1 MEELTRIWEWLQEH
15 GVAILLIIIC
25 SFLAFA
31 LLKYLIRLVTKRVQ
45 SLDNVKGSD
54 LDRRTETI
62 SNVLYSTGVALILGI
77 ATLMILT
84 EFGVPVAPLLASV
97 GVASIALGLGAQ
109 TLVKDVLNGFF
120 FLVENQYT
128 VGDVIEING
137 VSGTV
142 EEMNLRIT
150 AVRDLNGT
158 FHIIPNGEIRQVAN
172 KTRGWSRAV
181 VDVGITYDEDV
192 DTAVQVLREIG
203 TAMTDDA
210 EVQGLLLEDPIVTGI
225 EGLDEWAVRVRIMVK
240 TVPGQH
246 WQVQRYMRHQIRHV
260 FSQKQ
265 IKIAFPHQNIVVR
278 R

>member
-84 EFGVPVAPLLASV
+84 EFGVPVAPVLASV

-260 FSQKQ
+260 FRQKQ

>member
-1 MEELTRIWEWLQEH
+1 MEELTRIWEWLREH
-15 GVAILLIIIC
+15 GVAVLLIIIC

-84 EFGVPVAPLLASV
+84 EFGVPVAPVLASV

>member
-15 GVAILLIIIC
+15 GLAVLLIIIC

-84 EFGVPVAPLLASV
+84 EFGVPVAPVLASV

>member
-84 EFGVPVAPLLASV
+84 EFGVPVAPVLASV